1 MSLPHLHGFPVP
13 SLSGEQIASLEEAA
27 RLARIDAVTMVA
39 AANSGHPGGAFSSM
53 EMFLSVYGVANLTP
67 ENCGSSDRDYVVV
80 SHGHT
85 SAGVY
90 AALAAW
96 GFFDAEEAVSHFR
109 SCGSVFQG
117 HVERDIPGVD
127 WGTGNLGQGLSA
139 GVGFA
144 LAQRARGCKGRTYVL
159 MGDGGQTKGQLAE
172 ARRMAVKEELENL
185 VALVDWNGIQISGNL
200 DAVMPCNLEAL
211 WEADGWE
218 VLECDGHSFQAL
230 YGALRGAGSGGRPTV
245 LLCRTVMGKNGG
257 AMEGTHEY
265 HGKSPKKDVYE
276 QVIEGL
282 RGDPGVLGR
291 ALELRSAPFRFT
303 GRKVEPLVP
312 SLDLG
317 NAFTYDGAKTD
328 NRGAFGRA
336 LADVGRLNCGK
347 EGRTPLLVFD
357 CDLAPS
363 VMTEEFR
370 RACPSGFVQCGIQ
383 EHSTATASGAA
394 AAAGVVSVWADFG
407 VFGIDEVYN
416 QQRLNDINHAGNKT
430 VLTHVGLDVGE
441 DGKTHQCI
449 DYVGLLRNNFG
460 WKLVVPADPNQTDR
474 ATRWMLGTPGCICLA
489 MGRSKVEAVVDAHGD
504 PVFAGDY
511 RFEYGRVV
519 RVRQGTMG
527 TIFALGAMTQKALA
541 AAELLAGRGIDVSVW
556 SVSCPLEV
564 DRAALGEA
572 CASGYV
578 LTVEDH
584 HAGSGMGAVMALEMV
599 RGGFLASASAPVR
612 FEAMGVTRYGDS
624 GPAAEVYRAMGL
636 SPEGIAETFARLR
649 G

>member
-1 MSLPHLHGFPVP
+1 MSLPHLHGFPVS

-96 GFFDAEEAVSHFR
+96 GFFDAMEAVSHFR

-172 ARRMAVKEELENL
+172 ARRMAVKEGLKSL

-200 DAVMPCNLEAL
+200 DAVMPCNLKAL

-218 VLECDGHSFQAL
+218 VVECDGHSFQAL

-282 RGDPGVLGR
+282 RGDPGILKR

-317 NAFTYDGAKTD
+317 NAFTYDGAEMD

-370 RACPSGFVQCGIQ
+370 KACPSGFVQCGIQ
-383 EHSTATASGAA
+383 EHSTATASGA

-504 PVFAGDY
+504 PVFAGGY
-511 RFEYGRVV
+511 RFEYGRAV

-541 AAELLAGRGIDVSVW
+541 AAGLLAERGIDVSVW

-572 CASGYV
+572 CALGYV

-636 SPEGIAETFARLR
+636 SPEGIAEAFVRMR

>member
-13 SLSGEQIASLEEAA
+13 SLSGEQIVSLEEAA

-67 ENCGSSDRDYVVV
+67 ENCGSPDRDYVVV

-96 GFFDAEEAVSHFR
+96 GFFDAVEAVSHFR

-172 ARRMAVKEELENL
+172 ARRMAVKEGLENL

-200 DAVMPCNLEAL
+200 DAVMPCNLKAL

-218 VLECDGHSFQAL
+218 VVECDGHSFQDL

-276 QVIEGL
+276 QVVEGL
-282 RGDPGVLGR
+282 RGDPGVLKK
-291 ALELRSAPFRFT
+291 ALELRAAPSRFT

-317 NAFTYDGAKTD
+317 KAFTYDGAKMD

-370 RACPSGFVQCGIQ
+370 KACPSGFVQCGIQ

-489 MGRSKVEAVVDAHGD
+489 MGRSKVDAVVDAHGD

-511 RFEYGRVV
+511 RFEYGRAV
-519 RVRQGTMG
+519 RVRQGGMG
-527 TIFALGAMTQKALA
+527 TIFALGSMTQKALA
-541 AAELLAGRGIDVSVW
+541 AAGLLAGRGIDVSVW

-564 DRAALGEA
+564 DRAALEEA

-584 HAGSGMGAVMALEMV
+584 HAGSGMGAIMALEMV
-599 RGGFLASASAPVR
+599 RGGFSAPVR

-636 SPEGIAETFARLR
+636 SPEGIAGTFARLR

>member
-13 SLSGEQIASLEEAA
+13 SLSGEQIVSLEEAA

-67 ENCGSSDRDYVVV
+67 ENCGSPDRDYVVV

-96 GFFDAEEAVSHFR
+96 GFFDAVEAVSHFR

-172 ARRMAVKEELENL
+172 ARRMAVKEGLENL

-200 DAVMPCNLEAL
+200 DAVMPCNLKAL

-218 VLECDGHSFQAL
+218 VVECDGHSFQDL

-276 QVIEGL
+276 QVVEGL
-282 RGDPGVLGR
+282 RGDPGVLEK
-291 ALELRSAPFRFT
+291 ALELRAAPSRFT

-317 NAFTYDGAKTD
+317 KAFTYDGAKMD

-336 LADVGRLNCGK
+336 LADVGSLNCGK

-370 RACPSGFVQCGIQ
+370 KACPSGFVQCGIQ

-489 MGRSKVEAVVDAHGD
+489 MGRSKVDAVVDAHGA

-511 RFEYGRVV
+511 RFEYGRAV
-519 RVRQGTMG
+519 RVRQGGMG
-527 TIFALGAMTQKALA
+527 TIFALGSMTQKALA
-541 AAELLAGRGIDVSVW
+541 AAGLLAGRGIDVSVW

-584 HAGSGMGAVMALEMV
+584 HAGSGMGAIMALEMV
-599 RGGFLASASAPVR
+599 RGGLLASAPVR

>member
-13 SLSGEQIASLEEAA
+13 SLSGEQIVSLEEAA

-96 GFFDAEEAVSHFR
+96 GFFDAVEAVSHFR

-172 ARRMAVKEELENL
+172 ARRMAVKEGLENL

-200 DAVMPCNLEAL
+200 DAVMPCNLKAL

-218 VLECDGHSFQAL
+218 VVECDGHSFQAL

-257 AMEGTHEY
+257 VMEGTHEY

-282 RGDPGVLGR
+282 RGDPGVLEK
-291 ALELRSAPFRFT
+291 ALELRAAPSRFT

-317 NAFTYDGAKTD
+317 KAFTYDGAKMD

-336 LADVGRLNCGK
+336 LADVGSLNCGK

-370 RACPSGFVQCGIQ
+370 KACPSGFVQCGIQ

-416 QQRLNDINHAGNKT
+416 QQRLNDINHVGNKT

-489 MGRSKVEAVVDAHGD
+489 MGRSKVDAVVDAHGD
-504 PVFAGDY
+504 PVVAGDY
-511 RFEYGRVV
+511 RCESGRAV
-519 RVRQGTMG
+519 RVRQGGMG
-527 TIFALGAMTQKALA
+527 TSFALGSMTQKALA
-541 AAELLAGRGIDVSVW
+541 AAGLLAGRGIDVSVW

-564 DRAALGEA
+564 DRAALEEA

-584 HAGSGMGAVMALEMV
+584 HAGSGMGAIMALEMV
-599 RGGFLASASAPVR
+599 RGGFSASVR

-636 SPEGIAETFARLR
+636 SPEGIAGTFARLR

>member
-1 MSLPHLHGFPVP
+1 MSLPHLHRFPVP
-13 SLSGEQIASLEEAA
+13 SLSEEQTAALEAA
-27 RLARIDAVTMVA
+27 ARSARIDAVTMVA

-53 EMFLSVYGVANLTP
+53 EMFLTVYGVANLTP
-67 ENCGSSDRDYVVV
+67 ENCSGLDRDYVVV

-96 GFFDAEEAVSHFR
+96 GFFGAEEAVAHFR
-109 SCGSVFQG
+109 RCGSVFQG
-117 HVERDIPGVD
+117 HVERDVPGID

-144 LAQRARGCKGRTYVL
+144 LAQRARGCGGRTYVL
-159 MGDGGQTKGQLAE
+159 MGDGGQTKGQIAE
-172 ARRMAVKEELENL
+172 ARRMAVKEGLNHL
-185 VALVDWNGIQISGNL
+185 VALVDWNGIQISGQL
-200 DAVMPCNLEAL
+200 DAVMPFNLRAL

-218 VLECDGHSFQAL
+218 VVECDGHSFQAL
-230 YGALRGAGSGGRPTV
+230 YGALRSAGSGGRPTV
-245 LLCRTVMGKNGG
+245 LLCRTVMGRHGG

-265 HGKSPKKDVYE
+265 HGKAPQKEIYE
-276 QVIEGL
+276 EVVRGL
-282 RGDPGVLGR
+282 GGDPDALKK
-291 ALELRSAPFRFT
+291 ALELRQKPSRFM
-303 GRKVEPLVP
+303 GRKVEPVKPVLA
-312 SLDLG
+312 LG
-317 NAFTYDGAKTD
+317 EPFTYGEKKTD
-328 NRGAFGRA
+328 NRGAFGQA

-363 VMTEEFR
+363 VMTEAFR
-370 RACPSGFVQCGIQ
+370 KACPSGFVQCGIQ

-407 VFGIDEVYN
+407 VFGMDEVYN

-449 DYVGLLRNNFG
+449 DYVGLLRNTFG

-474 ATRWMLGTPGCICLA
+474 ATRWMLDTPGCVCLA
-489 MGRSKVEAVVDAHGD
+489 MGRSKVDVVADGHGS
-504 PVFAGDY
+504 PIFAGDY
-511 RFEYGRVV
+511 RFEYGRAV
-519 RVRQGTMG
+519 RVRPGGMG
-527 TIFALGAMTQKALA
+527 AVFALGAMTQVALA
-541 AAELLAGRGIDVSVW
+541 AAALLAERGVDVSVW

-564 DRAALGEA
+564 DRAALEEA

-584 HAGSGMGAVMALEMV
+584 HAGSGMGAIMALEMAR
-599 RGGFLASASAPVR
+599 RGLSAR
-612 FEAMGVTRYGDS
+612 FDTLGVTRYGDS
-624 GPAAEVYRAMGL
+624 GAAADVYRAMGL
-636 SPEGIAETFARLR
+636 SAEGVAEAFARLR

>member
-13 SLSGEQIASLEEAA
+13 SLSGEQIVSLEEAA

-67 ENCGSSDRDYVVV
+67 ENCGSPDRDYVVV

-96 GFFDAEEAVSHFR
+96 GFFDAVEAVSHFR

-172 ARRMAVKEELENL
+172 ARRMAVKEGLENL

-200 DAVMPCNLEAL
+200 DAVMPCNLKAL

-218 VLECDGHSFQAL
+218 VVECDGHSFQDL

-276 QVIEGL
+276 QVVEGL
-282 RGDPGVLGR
+282 RGDPGVLKK
-291 ALELRSAPFRFT
+291 ALELRAAPSRFT

-317 NAFTYDGAKTD
+317 KAFTYDGAKMD

-370 RACPSGFVQCGIQ
+370 KACPSGFVQCGIQ

-489 MGRSKVEAVVDAHGD
+489 MGRSKVDAVVDAHGD

-511 RFEYGRVV
+511 RFEYGRAV
-519 RVRQGTMG
+519 RVRQGGMG
-527 TIFALGAMTQKALA
+527 TIFALGSMTQKALA
-541 AAELLAGRGIDVSVW
+541 AAGLLAGRGIDVSVW

-564 DRAALGEA
+564 DRAALEEA

-584 HAGSGMGAVMALEMV
+584 HAGSGMGAIMALEMV
-599 RGGFLASASAPVR
+599 RGGFSASVR

-636 SPEGIAETFARLR
+636 SPEGIAGTFARLR

>member
-39 AANSGHPGGAFSSM
+39 AASSGHPGGAFSSM

-96 GFFDAEEAVSHFR
+96 GFFDAMEAVSHFR

-172 ARRMAVKEELENL
+172 ARRMAVKEGLKSL

-200 DAVMPCNLEAL
+200 DAVMPCNLKAL

-218 VLECDGHSFQAL
+218 VVECDGHSFQAL

-245 LLCRTVMGKNGG
+245 LLCRTVMGKSGG

-282 RGDPGVLGR
+282 RGDPGVLKK
-291 ALELRSAPFRFT
+291 ALELRAAPSRFT
-303 GRKVEPLVP
+303 GRKVEPLTP

-317 NAFTYDGAKTD
+317 ESFTYDGAKMD

-370 RACPSGFVQCGIQ
+370 RECPSGFVQCGIQ

-394 AAAGVVSVWADFG
+394 AAGGVVSVWADFG

-489 MGRSKVEAVVDAHGD
+489 MGRSKVDTVVDAHGD
-504 PVFAGDY
+504 PVFAGGY
-511 RFEYGRVV
+511 RFEYGRAV

-541 AAELLAGRGIDVSVW
+541 AAGILAGRGIDVSVW

-564 DRAALGEA
+564 DRAALEEA

-584 HAGSGMGAVMALEMV
+584 HAGSGMGAIMALEMV
-599 RGGFLASASAPVR
+599 RGGFSASVR

>member
-13 SLSGEQIASLEEAA
+13 SLSGEQIVSLEEAA

-96 GFFDAEEAVSHFR
+96 GFFDAMEAVSHFR

-172 ARRMAVKEELENL
+172 ARRMAVKEGLKSL

-200 DAVMPCNLEAL
+200 DAVMPCNLKAL

-218 VLECDGHSFQAL
+218 VVECDGHSFQAL

-282 RGDPGVLGR
+282 RGDPGILKR

-317 NAFTYDGAKTD
+317 NAFTYDGAKMD

-370 RACPSGFVQCGIQ
+370 KACPSGFVQCGIQ
-383 EHSTATASGAA
+383 EHSTATASGA

-504 PVFAGDY
+504 PVFAGGY
-511 RFEYGRVV
+511 RFEYGRAV

-541 AAELLAGRGIDVSVW
+541 AAGLLAERGIDVSVW

-572 CASGYV
+572 CTSGYV

-599 RGGFLASASAPVR
+599 RGGFWASASAPVR

-636 SPEGIAETFARLR
+636 SPEGIAEAFVRMR

>member
-13 SLSGEQIASLEEAA
+13 SLSGEQIVSLEEAA

-96 GFFDAEEAVSHFR
+96 GFFDAVEAVSHFR

-144 LAQRARGCKGRTYVL
+144 LAQRALGCKGRTYVL

-172 ARRMAVKEELENL
+172 ARRMAVKEGLANL

-200 DAVMPCNLEAL
+200 DAVMPCNLKAL

-218 VLECDGHSFQAL
+218 VVECDGHSFQDL

-276 QVIEGL
+276 QVVEGL
-282 RGDPGVLGR
+282 RGDPGVLEK
-291 ALELRSAPFRFT
+291 ALELRAAPSRFT

-317 NAFTYDGAKTD
+317 KAFTYDGAKMD

-336 LADVGRLNCGK
+336 LADVGSLNCGK

-370 RACPSGFVQCGIQ
+370 KACPSGFVQCGIQ

-489 MGRSKVEAVVDAHGD
+489 MGRSKVDAVVDAHGD

-511 RFEYGRVV
+511 RFEYGRAV
-519 RVRQGTMG
+519 RVRQGGMG
-527 TIFALGAMTQKALA
+527 TIFALGSMTQKALA
-541 AAELLAGRGIDVSVW
+541 AAGILAGRGIDVSVW

-564 DRAALGEA
+564 DRAALEEA

-584 HAGSGMGAVMALEMV
+584 HAGSGMGAIMALEMV
-599 RGGFLASASAPVR
+599 RGGFSASVR

-636 SPEGIAETFARLR
+636 SPEGIAGTFARLR

>member
-13 SLSGEQIASLEEAA
+13 SLSGEQIVSLEEAA

-67 ENCGSSDRDYVVV
+67 ENCGSPDRDYVVV

-96 GFFDAEEAVSHFR
+96 GFFDAVEAVSHFR

-172 ARRMAVKEELENL
+172 ARRMAVKEGLENL

-200 DAVMPCNLEAL
+200 DAVMPCNLKAL

-218 VLECDGHSFQAL
+218 VVECDGHSFQDL

-276 QVIEGL
+276 QVVEGL
-282 RGDPGVLGR
+282 RGDPGVLKK
-291 ALELRSAPFRFT
+291 ALELRAAPSRFT

-317 NAFTYDGAKTD
+317 KAFTYDGAKMD

-336 LADVGRLNCGK
+336 LADVGSLNCGK

-370 RACPSGFVQCGIQ
+370 KACPSGFVQCGIQ

-489 MGRSKVEAVVDAHGD
+489 MGRSKVDAVVDAHGD

-511 RFEYGRVV
+511 RFEYGRAV
-519 RVRQGTMG
+519 RVRQGGMG
-527 TIFALGAMTQKALA
+527 TIFALGSMTQKALA
-541 AAELLAGRGIDVSVW
+541 AAGLLAGRGIDVSVW

-564 DRAALGEA
+564 DRAALEEA

-584 HAGSGMGAVMALEMV
+584 HAGSGMGAIMALEMV
-599 RGGFLASASAPVR
+599 RGGFSASVR

-636 SPEGIAETFARLR
+636 SPEGIAGTFARLR

>member
-1 MSLPHLHGFPVP
+1 MSLPHLRSFPVP
-13 SLSGEQIASLEEAA
+13 SLSGEQVASLEEAA

-53 EMFLSVYGVANLTP
+53 EMFLTVYGVANLTP
-67 ENCGSSDRDYVVV
+67 ENCGGLDRDYVVV

-96 GFFDAEEAVSHFR
+96 GFFEAEEAVAHFR
-109 SCGSVFQG
+109 RCGSVFQG
-117 HVERDIPGVD
+117 HVEREVPGID

-144 LAQRARGCKGRTYVL
+144 LAQRARGYSGRTYVL
-159 MGDGGQTKGQLAE
+159 MGDGGQTKGQIAE
-172 ARRMAVKEELENL
+172 ARRMAVKEGLKDL
-185 VALVDWNGIQISGNL
+185 VALIDWNGIQISGRL
-200 DAVMPCNLEAL
+200 DAVMPFNLKAL

-218 VLECDGHSFQAL
+218 VVECDGHSFRAL
-230 YGALRGAGSGGRPTV
+230 YEALRRAGSGGRPTV
-245 LLCRTVMGKNGG
+245 LLCRTVMGKYGG
-257 AMEGTHEY
+257 VMEGTHEY
-265 HGKSPKKDVYE
+265 HGKAPQREVYE
-276 QVIEGL
+276 NVVKGL
-282 RGDPGVLGR
+282 QGDPGLLDR
-291 ALELRSAPFRFT
+291 ALARRKEPSRFV
-303 GRKVEPLVP
+303 GRKAEPFLPV
-312 SLDLG
+312 LNLG
-317 NAFTYDGAKTD
+317 EPVTYGETKAD

-336 LADVGRLNCGK
+336 LADVGRLNCGQK
-347 EGRTPLLVFD
+347 DKTPLLVFD

-363 VMTEEFR
+363 VMTEAFR
-370 RACPSGFVQCGIQ
+370 KACPSGFVQCGIQ
-383 EHSTATASGAA
+383 EHTTATASGAA

-407 VFGIDEVYN
+407 VFGMDEVYN

-449 DYVGLLRNNFG
+449 DYVGLLRNTFG

-474 ATRWMLGTPGCICLA
+474 VTRWMLGTPGCVCLA
-489 MGRSKVEAVVDAHGD
+489 MGRSKIDVVVGEDGTPA
-504 PVFAGDY
+504 FAGEY
-511 RFEYGRVV
+511 RFEYGRAV
-519 RVRQGTMG
+519 RVRRGRRG
-527 TIFALGAMTQKALA
+527 AIFALGAMTQTALA
-541 AAELLAGRGIDVSVW
+541 AGRLLAEQDLDVSIW

-564 DRAALGEA
+564 DCAALEEA

-584 HAGSGMGAVMALEMV
+584 NAESGMGSIMALEMAR
-599 RGGFLASASAPVR
+599 RGLVAHFANL
-612 FEAMGVTRYGDS
+612 GVTRYGDS
-624 GPAAEVYRAMGL
+624 GAAAEVYRAMGL
-636 SPEGIAETFARLR
+636 DAEGIAQAFLRLR